1 MTGTTTTA
9 PAAGAQGGTDEA
21 TTSFKGG
28 ERPDDQPKGGGG
40 TPDKKRRGGGGGAD
54 KPVSAGWLARIVLAV
69 ICFLWLVPL
78 VGLFI
83 TSFRGEQEANT
94 TGWWTVFSDPTNFG
108 FVGFDNYSAALEQ
121 ASLDTAFINSIA
133 ISLPATFIPLLV
145 SAFAAYAFTFMR
157 FPGRD
162 VLFLTVVALLVIPN
176 YVAFVPIL
184 QIYNNF
190 EMSGTFPAVW
200 LAHIGFGMSLAIYI
214 LRNYMGTLPHS
225 VIESAEID
233 GASHFQTFWRLI
245 LPMSMPALAS
255 FAIFQFLW
263 VWNDLFVALVFIG
276 PGDNAPMTVAIQNN
290 LLSQQGSGWNLVT
303 AGGFFSMIV
312 PIIVFLSL
320 QRFFVRG
327 LTAGAVKG

>member
-1 MTGTTTTA
+1 MTSTTTTT
-9 PAAGAQGGTDEA
+9 PAAGAAGGSDPVTP
-21 TTSFKGG
+21 TFKGG
-28 ERPDDQPKGGGG
+28 GRAE
-40 TPDKKRRGGGGGAD
+40 GGAS
-54 KPVSAGWLARIVLAV
+54 KAGWFTKILLAL
-69 ICFLWLVPL
+69 ICFLWIVPV

-83 TSFRGEQEANT
+83 TSFRSEQAANN
-94 TGWWTVFSDPTNFG
+94 TGWWTVFTNPGNFG
-108 FVGFDNYSAALEQ
+108 FVGLDNYQLSFDTAD
-121 ASLDTAFINSIA
+121 LDNAFINSIA

-145 SAFAAYAFTFMR
+145 AAFAAYAFTFMH

-162 VLFLTVVALLVIPN
+162 VLFLIVVALLVIPN

-184 QIYNNF
+184 ELYASLGL
-190 EMSGTFPAVW
+190 SGTFPSVW

-214 LRNYMGTLPHS
+214 LRNYMGTLPLS
-225 VIESAEID
+225 VIESAKID

-276 PGDNAPMTVAIQNN
+276 PGENAPMTVAISNN
-290 LLSQQGSGWNLVT
+290 LLSQQGAGWNLVT